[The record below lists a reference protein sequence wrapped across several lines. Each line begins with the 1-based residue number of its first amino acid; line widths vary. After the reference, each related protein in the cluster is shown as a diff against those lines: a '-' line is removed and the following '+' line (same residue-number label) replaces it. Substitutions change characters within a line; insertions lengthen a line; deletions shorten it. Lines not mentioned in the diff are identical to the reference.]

1 MLRLIGAIVVVVL
14 IVGPLL
20 LQAGLLDSA
29 GPFRELVELE
39 VRMFADLVTWLR
51 LQTARL

>member
-20 LQAGLLDSA
+20 LQAGLLDNA
-29 GPFRELVELE
+29 GAFRELVELE
-39 VRMFADLVTWLR
+39 VRIFTEFVDWAR
-51 LQTARL
+51 LQMTRI